1 MEYQDPTQIDLAPS
15 QRSGLIEASR
25 ILRDVKGI
33 AFIDMQ
39 QEDIVRHKLV
49 SRIVAAYDKDAAAR
63 KTKQTDKEA
72 PTQSDAKED

>member
-1 MEYQDPTQIDLAPS
+1 
-15 QRSGLIEASR
+15 
-25 ILRDVKGI
+25 
-33 AFIDMQ
+33 MQ

-49 SRIVAAYDKDAAAR
+49 SRIVAAYDKDGAAR

>member
-1 MEYQDPTQIDLAPS
+1 MVTGDPTQIDLAPS
-15 QRSGLIEASR
+15 QRSGLTEASR

-49 SRIVAAYDKDAAAR
+49 SRIVAAYDKDSAAR
-63 KTKQTDKEA
+63 KETLKEQEA
-72 PTQSDAKED
+72 PTQSPVVKD